1 MSLCF
6 FISFI
11 SFRQNVDDNIYQFGV
26 LRSIGINNFNI
37 CAMFGFES
45 IIITISS
52 LFLGTIIGITQS
64 ILITYRTLKNYK
76 NFKC

>member
-1 MSLCF
+1 MFLCF

-11 SFRQNVDDNIYQFGV
+11 SFKQNVIENIYEFAV
-26 LRSIGINNFNI
+26 LRSIGINNTNI
-37 CAMFGFES
+37 ILIFLFES

-64 ILITYRTLKNYK
+64 ITITLQSNILTENI
-76 NFKC
+76 